1 MAPEHWAAL
10 VIAVFLAVCVV
21 CAVADWWSQAGRT
34 LDRMVVD
41 ALDPIPPAPWTPDW
55 DANEAAFD
63 AMGVRR

>member
-1 MAPEHWAAL
+1 MIAAAL
-10 VIAVFLAVCVV
+10 VLFAAVAIGAVVV
-21 CAVADWWSQAGRT
+21 VADWWSQAGRD